1 MCGYA
6 QWLDCPV
13 DENMIDS
20 QHRKSRREGANG
32 STRLNKF
39 AHIVQ
44 MAVKCAIWSRTA
56 QTVEVAEQNKRGIT
70 SDCCAPLGAGKQ
82 LCLNEAFAPAET
94 EMRVDDVDLPE
105 IGFNVHFNRRAI
117 LPAEKRWS
125 AW

>member
-1 MCGYA
+1 MYGYA
-6 QWLDCPV
+6 QWLDRPV
-13 DENMIDS
+13 DENMIYS

-44 MAVKCAIWSRTA
+44 MALKRAIWSRTA
-56 QTVEVAEQNKRGIT
+56 HTVEVAEQNKWGIT
-70 SDCCAPLGAGKQ
+70 SDCCAPLDAGKQ
-82 LCLNEAFAPAET
+82 FCLNEAFAPAET
-94 EMRVDDVDLPE
+94 EMRVDDVNLPE
-105 IGFNVHFNRRAI
+105 IGFDVHFNRRAI

>member
-1 MCGYA
+1 MYGYA
-6 QWLDCPV
+6 QWLERLV

-20 QHRKSRREGANG
+20 QHRKSRRESANG
-32 STRLNKF
+32 SRRSNEF

-44 MAVKCAIWSRTA
+44 MGVKGGILPRTA
-56 QTVEVAEQNKRGIT
+56 RTIEVAEQNKRCVIG
-70 SDCCAPLGAGKQ
+70 DYCAPLGAGKQ

-105 IGFNVHFNRRAI
+105 TGFNVHFNRRAI
-117 LPAEKRWS
+117 LPAEKRWF